1 VLTAPPTPKLSWKVA
16 CAFNDVA
23 VLPLV
28 VSALSDVNVRPLAAE
43 AVLRKEPLAVIAF
56 GAGFVS
62 FGSPF
67 MITKLVLW
75 AAFVRSV
82 IVTVIS

>member
-1 VLTAPPTPKLSWKVA
+1 
-16 CAFNDVA
+16 VA

-28 VSALSDVNVRPLAAE
+28 VSELSDVNVTPLAAE
-43 AVLRKEPLAVIAF
+43 LVARKLPRAVIAF
-56 GAGFVS
+56 GLGFES

-67 MITKLVLW
+67 MITKLVLR
-75 AAFVRSV
+75 AEFVRSV

>member
-1 VLTAPPTPKLSWKVA
+1 MAPPTPKLNWKVA

-23 VLPLV
+23 VVPLV
-28 VSALSDVNVRPLAAE
+28 VSALSDVNVRPLVAD
-43 AVLRKEPLAVIAF
+43 AVERKLPLAVIAF

-67 MITKLVLW
+67 MITKLVLL
-75 AAFVRSV
+75 AECVRSV